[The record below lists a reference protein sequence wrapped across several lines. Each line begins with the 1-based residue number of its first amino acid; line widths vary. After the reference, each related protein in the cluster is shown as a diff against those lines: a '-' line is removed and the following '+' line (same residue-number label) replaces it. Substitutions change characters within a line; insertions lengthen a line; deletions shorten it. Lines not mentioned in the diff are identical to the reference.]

1 MEEFKLTVY
10 DCINYLQEIGWTEL
24 IDGRWR
30 DKVVS
35 DLKERFP
42 DISEDL
48 LNKVLSIVIWE

>member
-1 MEEFKLTVY
+1 MEEFKITVY
-10 DCINYLQEIGWTEL
+10 DCLDYLQEIGWTEL

-30 DKVVS
+30 DKVVG